1 MFYWWANY
9 TTSSSS
15 NLLLYFD
22 IWQFSLLTV
31 HQLARVEGPK
41 CRAAISLLSSRI
53 EALEFTNSGAKLA
66 VGYEC
71 CRVSLNSFN
80 FLSNS
85 FKWIIL
91 LTTIF
96 SHFSLTRMSTSDDSI
111 FQIAVL
117 DMNSLSALFLTDII
131 SSPNSTLKSMICKV
145 LVDGQVEHLKHSGIR
160 DTDGQVKNLIFI
172 LTMNGAV
179 YAIDS
184 DSGNRIGPRPMRL
197 KKDSTAVSLYVIG
210 KYYLTKDCESIRLLL
225 I

>member
-1 MFYWWANY
+1 
-9 TTSSSS
+9 
-15 NLLLYFD
+15 
-22 IWQFSLLTV
+22 
-31 HQLARVEGPK
+31 
-41 CRAAISLLSSRI
+41 
-53 EALEFTNSGAKLA
+53 
-66 VGYEC
+66 
-71 CRVSLNSFN
+71 
-80 FLSNS
+80 
-85 FKWIIL
+85 
-91 LTTIF
+91 
-96 SHFSLTRMSTSDDSI
+96 MSTSDDSI

-184 DSGNRIGPRPMRL
+184 DSGNRIGPRPMRI